1 MDKTPFQPEM
11 SDDALNQLLA
21 QASIISAPTGAED
34 RLLRMLGPAPVAR
47 HLQPRWA
54 LRAALPLAASLALGI
69 YLGAGGYGDVF
80 FSAPTTVSQDDEQ
93 LFTTGFEEAV
103 TAAEDGVT

>member
-1 MDKTPFQPEM
+1 MDRSTFQPEM
-11 SDDALNQLLA
+11 SDETLDHLLA
-21 QASIISAPTGAED
+21 QASVISVPKGAED
-34 RLLRMLGPAPVAR
+34 RLLKIIALAPVAAR
-47 HLQPRWA
+47 PQPRWA

-69 YLGAGGYGDVF
+69 YLGAGGYGDSF
-80 FSAPTTVSQDDEQ
+80 FSTTATASQTDEQ